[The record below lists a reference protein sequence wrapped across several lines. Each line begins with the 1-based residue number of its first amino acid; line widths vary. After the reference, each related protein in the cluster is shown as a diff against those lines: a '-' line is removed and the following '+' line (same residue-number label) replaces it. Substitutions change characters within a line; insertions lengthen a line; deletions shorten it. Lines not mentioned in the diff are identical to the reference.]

1 MIRAVKQHPG
11 VFIGG
16 GITFLL
22 VEHFL
27 RHTKQGTGMTSKAS
41 SKMGGGG

>member
-1 MIRAVKQHPG
+1 MIRAVKAHPG

-27 RHTKQGTGMTSKAS
+27 RHTSKGGAITSKAT
-41 SKMGGGG
+41 GGMRAQ